1 MIFDASRKDERF
13 LGNQI
18 CESSYKI
25 KDGIFKKQ
33 HFNTM
38 TYIDK
43 HTYRRVKR
51 WANSKSN
58 KQRTD
63 LLAHKSGYLI
73 TKMDT
78 NTWMQ

>member
-1 MIFDASRKDERF
+1 MSE
-13 LGNQI
+13 Q
-18 CESSYKI
+18 
-25 KDGIFKKQ
+25 Q
-33 HFNTM
+33 
-38 TYIDK
+38 
-43 HTYRRVKR
+43 
-51 WANSKSN
+51 SN